1 MHMNYNLFFHWCFS
15 STWSECIECGVVHRR
30 KKLWWYCKHL
40 LSDIYSISN
49 VRIAVCWL
57 LICYNNESWF
67 MLTADFI
74 SSGSFYFPL
83 VLELSQLLCPNTAE
97 LKCIFLSSV
106 VEIITFFVIAFYI
119 CFQLAG
125 VENMKIEFS
134 NFSNGYLNDDSS
146 RIWMDR
152 HLNSRQVFA
161 PKSLL
166 GLQMQPHNQFCAS
179 WHCCADTWV
188 LATWRKPVK

>member
-1 MHMNYNLFFHWCFS
+1 MHMNYLFFHWCFS
-15 STWSECIECGVVHRR
+15 SAWSVCIECGVVHKR
-30 KKLWWYCKHL
+30 KKLWCYCKHL

-83 VLELSQLLCPNTAE
+83 VLELSQLLSPNKEE

-106 VEIITFFVIAFYI
+106 VEIITFFCN
-119 CFQLAG
+119 CFLYMLSISWSREHESRILWLFKWLFKWWQLADL
-125 VENMKIEFS
+125 
-134 NFSNGYLNDDSS
+134 NG
-146 RIWMDR
+146 
-152 HLNSRQVFA
+152 
-161 PKSLL
+161 
-166 GLQMQPHNQFCAS
+166 
-179 WHCCADTWV
+179 
-188 LATWRKPVK
+188 